1 MDERS
6 RALAMDT
13 PRICAPEHGNMREL
27 SKAECQKG
35 PDHDGKYQQHCHFQP
50 K

>member
-1 MDERS
+1 MT
-6 RALAMDT
+6 L
-13 PRICAPEHGNMREL
+13 GNMREL

-35 PDHDGKYQQHCHFQP
+35 DDHDGKYQQHCHFQP